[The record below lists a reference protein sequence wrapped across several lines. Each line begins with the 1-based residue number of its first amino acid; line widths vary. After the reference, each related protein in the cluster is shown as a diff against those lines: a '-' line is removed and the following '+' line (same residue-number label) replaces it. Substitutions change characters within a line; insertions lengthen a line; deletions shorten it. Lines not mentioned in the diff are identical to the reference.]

1 MKRFFNKRTFLIF
14 LAIIF
19 FLIAWNREI
28 NLLYAMFALLASTLI
43 LSHLL
48 PRYSLKGITAER
60 QIAST
65 AFEGDEMDVRVTL
78 RNNHWNSRYMIEV
91 VDSIPAA
98 EPGHQYPMSFVVR
111 LKGRKKREYSFKM
124 NCYKRGEYTV
134 GPLALR
140 SAYPLGISSST
151 KNIPETHLP
160 LLVYP
165 EMFEIPHLPLRAK
178 GHTPMLGVEL
188 ISKAGGS
195 EEFLGVR
202 EYKQGDSLRY
212 IHWPSTA
219 KHSRY
224 IVKEFEIR
232 ASTEVT
238 VLLDLHKGSNIGEGK
253 ETTLEYAV
261 KIAASISKY
270 VLERG
275 HSLQLIGYGERPHI
289 IPYAKGLSQLAR
301 ILEELARVKCDGE
314 IFYSRALPHSSDFLR
329 DGGTAVLLFSHINK
343 NIEDYLYSLSLLRA
357 KRMRFISVFI
367 HPGSFSSSRTDPSPS
382 EMAPL
387 VQELV
392 SEGHPVYFVSKGD
405 DLQRVFAE

>member
-1 MKRFFNKRTFLIF
+1 M
-14 LAIIF
+14 AVIF
-19 FLIAWNREI
+19 FLIAWNRDI
-28 NLLYAMFALLASTLI
+28 NLLYAMFALLTSTLI

-48 PRYSLKGITAER
+48 PLYSLRGITAER
-60 QIAST
+60 HIAPT
-65 AFEGDEMDVRVTL
+65 AFEGDEMDIRVTL

-98 EPGHQYPMSFVVR
+98 EPGHQCPMSFVAR

-124 NCYKRGEYTV
+124 SCYKRGEYTV

-140 SAYPLGISSST
+140 SAYPLGISTFT
-151 KNIPETHLP
+151 KAVPETHLP

-165 EMFEIPHLPLRAK
+165 EMFDIPSLPLGAK
-178 GHTPMLGVEL
+178 GHIPMIGVEP

-202 EYKQGDSLRY
+202 EYRQGDSLRY

-219 KHSRY
+219 RHSRY

-238 VLLDLHKGSNIGEGK
+238 LLMDLHRGSDIGEGK

-261 KIAASISKY
+261 KMAASLSKY

-275 HSLQLIGYGERPHI
+275 HSLQFIGYGEKPRI
-289 IPYAKGLSQLAR
+289 LPYGKGLSQLAKV
-301 ILEELARVKCDGE
+301 LEELARVKCDGE
-314 IFYSRALPHSSDFLR
+314 MIYSRALSHSSDLLK
-329 DGGTAVLLFSHINK
+329 DGGTVILLFSRIDK
-343 NIEDYLYSLSLLRA
+343 NIEDYLYGFSLFRA
-357 KRMRFISVFI
+357 KRMRLISVFI
-367 HPGSFSSSRTDPSPS
+367 HPGSFSSTRADSSPS
-382 EMAPL
+382 GMDAL

-392 SEGHPVYFVSKGD
+392 SGGHPVYFVSKGD